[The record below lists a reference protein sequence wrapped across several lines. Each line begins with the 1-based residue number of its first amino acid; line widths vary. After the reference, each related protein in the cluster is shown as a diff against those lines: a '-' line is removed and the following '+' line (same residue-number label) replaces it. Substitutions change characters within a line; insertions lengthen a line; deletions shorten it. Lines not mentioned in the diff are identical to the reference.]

1 MVINSLGS
9 GGIQS
14 GGKRGTN
21 PCGETVHIPIH
32 VGKQSIWG
40 TNPRGAWYEGSN
52 SLINFV
58 TNLLRTLTK
67 FKVKVYSIKHVRLI
81 NTYRLLDVLLYNTGI
96 YLDEYTA

>member
-1 MVINSLGS
+1 MEGNGEPIHV
-9 GGIQS
+9 
-14 GGKRGTN
+14 GKTVHMGTN

-67 FKVKVYSIKHVRLI
+67 VKVKVYSIKHVRLI
-81 NTYRLLDVLLYNTGI
+81 NTCCYI
-96 YLDEYTA
+96 SH